1 MKGIIFDFNGTMFQD
16 SHLHEKAWFFMVK
29 KYSSKAISDKDIL
42 INIHGRTNKEI
53 LTYFISKD
61 LTSEEIEKMSF
72 EKEAYYRELCLK
84 NKDELRLTK
93 GLADILNRLKKSG
106 MPMTIAT
113 ATVKENVEFYFDV
126 FHLDQWFDF
135 DKVTFDDG
143 SFPGKPAPDIFMIAS
158 NKLGLMPNECLV
170 IEDAFSGLT
179 AAKKAGIGKIIAID
193 PFGKNRSLFEE
204 KQLASGGII
213 TDFTAFFDV
222 IAGSS
227 IFP

>member
-29 KYSSKAISDKDIL
+29 KYSPKAISDKDIL

-61 LTSEEIEKMSF
+61 LTNEEIEKMSF

-93 GLADILNRLKKSG
+93 GLADILNQLKKSE

-158 NKLGLMPNECLV
+158 SKLGLMPNECLV

-193 PFGKNRSLFEE
+193 PLGKNRSLFEE

-227 IFP
+227 V